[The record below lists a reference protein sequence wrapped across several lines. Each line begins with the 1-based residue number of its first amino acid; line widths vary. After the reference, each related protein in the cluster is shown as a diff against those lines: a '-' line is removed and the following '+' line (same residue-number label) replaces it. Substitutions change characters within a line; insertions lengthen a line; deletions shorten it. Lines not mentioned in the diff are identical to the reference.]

1 MNKIYISKLILLKIV
16 DVKSLFKEYIDKK
29 QTEVVAEKFVD
40 MLADYGVSDETLM
53 AALGSSSSLDYAI
66 NYYLDSDDDY
76 DEDDYDEDY

>member
-1 MNKIYISKLILLKIV
+1 MTEEQIV
-16 DVKSLFKEYIDKK
+16 DTWSLFKEYIDKK

-76 DEDDYDEDY
+76 DVDDYDEDY